1 MKYSF
6 TKVSSSY
13 ICIWNDKNIFKLFG
27 YILFSYNY
35 IGIDNMIEVE
45 ECKNMN
51 DIRYAIDELDSNIIK
66 LMSQRLKYVRKA
78 SNFKKDETD
87 VRDSNRVKE
96 VIESKKKLAIE
107 HDLPPELIGN
117 IYKMM
122 IDSFIEEELEE
133 WHNQN

>member
-1 MKYSF
+1 M
-6 TKVSSSY
+6 
-13 ICIWNDKNIFKLFG
+13 
-27 YILFSYNY
+27 
-35 IGIDNMIEVE
+35 IDVE
-45 ECKNMN
+45 ACKDMS
-51 DIRYAIDELDSNIIK
+51 DIRYAIDELDNSIIK

-78 SNFKKDETD
+78 SEFKKDETD

-107 HDLPPELIGN
+107 HDLPPELIGD

-133 WHNQN
+133 WNSKN